1 MAKAERTD
9 TGYVYITGG
18 KAYPVYENKD
28 HVLFYDNGKTS
39 AKLTADMLAS
49 QSGGGRLQ
57 ADPNKEQKMS
67 TQAAQSTYNAGLS
80 LKNAQSLIT
89 GLTNPI
95 SGLATA
101 FNSINGAYN
110 WLTGTPNTQGVKDTI
125 INSVV
130 PNVGGAIDTA
140 KKALG
145 QIGNYLGEGNVQDY
159 IDATNATKSNTSTA
173 DTAADLSASIIDA
186 ALGSYT
192 KPNYLNGSG
201 GVGVASANQPRLMS
215 AAELASLYGINYD
228 YDYILGILNDAS
240 DAYYNEVTE
249 KAKKLQED
257 TLRNQVNLYYQY
269 LNAMREQR
277 ANAVNTGMNR
287 GAQAAQEVAQYLAH
301 QQQITNA
308 LSESNS
314 GIYDLY
320 NEAATKRMEN
330 RVSALDKYNSL
341 GTALMT
347 AGANF
352 NANDVQRY
360 AADMSAASQAAYA
373 NAYQNAAALNA
384 QANIDSAYMNSYLNP
399 ANSALLKAQLLN
411 YQNASNLNNAQI
423 NYYNAQANALKNNK

>member
-1 MAKAERTD
+1 MAKMTGKD
-9 TGYVYITGG
+9 TGYVYVANNEAYPIYETSDHSLYFESGG
-18 KAYPVYENKD
+18 KQNT
-28 HVLFYDNGKTS
+28 LN
-39 AKLTADMLAS
+39 AKLLQS
-49 QSGGGRLQ
+49 QWGAGTIKV
-57 ADPNKEQKMS
+57 DPSKTQKMS
-67 TQAAQSTYNAGLS
+67 TQAAQSTYDAGITLPNVVNGLIGTIGMTNVPNTIANLYDYLTGKPNQHSYLNQSINPLSGIGNGISTVGKVFNDLKNVVNAGDVQTYLD
-80 LKNAQSLIT
+80 NAAANSNSNSNSNSNTVAAAT
-89 GLTNPI
+89 GL
-95 SGLATA
+95 G
-101 FNSINGAYN
+101 
-110 WLTGTPNTQGVKDTI
+110 
-125 INSVV
+125 
-130 PNVGGAIDTA
+130 
-140 KKALG
+140 
-145 QIGNYLGEGNVQDY
+145 
-159 IDATNATKSNTSTA
+159 
-173 DTAADLSASIIDA
+173 ASIVDA

-192 KPNYLNGSG
+192 KPNYLNSSG

-215 AAELASLYGINYD
+215 AAELANLYGINYD

-341 GTALMT
+341 GTALMN
-347 AGANF
+347 AGSNF

-360 AADMSAASQAAYA
+360 AADMSAAAQSAYA

-399 ANSALLKAQLLN
+399 ANNALLKAQLLG

-423 NYYNAQANALKNNK
+423 NYYNAQANALKDK